1 MASIGFSTS
10 ITIQPALSAEPSAL
24 RPDFA
29 PRPRDRYGSPS

>member
-1 MASIGFSTS
+1 MASIGFWTNITS
-10 ITIQPALSAEPSAL
+10 QTVVSAEPSAL